1 MKKFSIKD
9 LYETCESIIIS
20 LIIIML
26 VIVFAFRAVT
36 VDGDSMLPNL
46 HNGERLIITNLFYTP
61 EKGDIIVID
70 KNNSLDKP
78 LIKRVIATEGD
89 KICIDYSTGD
99 VYVNDELVD
108 EQYIYEKIEPTDG
121 DNIELIIK
129 DGYVFVM
136 GDNRNN
142 SQDSRNNHI
151 GQVNVKNILGKAVL
165 RIYPFNAIGGIE

>member
-9 LYETCESIIIS
+9 LYETCESIITS

-26 VIVFAFRAVT
+26 IIVFAFRAVT

-46 HNGERLIITNLFYTP
+46 HHGERLIITNLFYTP
-61 EKGDIIVID
+61 EKGDIIVVD
-70 KNNSLDKP
+70 KNNSLNKP

-89 KICIDYSTGD
+89 KIRIDYSSGD
-99 VYVNDELVD
+99 VYVNDKLID
-108 EQYIYEKIEPTDG
+108 EKYIYEKIEPTNSKD
-121 DNIELIIK
+121 IEVTIK
-129 DGYVFVM
+129 EGYIFVM

-142 SQDSRNNHI
+142 SQDSRHEHI
-151 GQVNVKNILGKAVL
+151 GQVSEKNILGKAVL